1 MQREPSSAP
10 PTTTF
15 SGEGVCVVDGYACR
29 VHVAKRH
36 LHVIDGV
43 GRNRRERRYTR
54 ATSNLKRLVVFGHS
68 GSISFE
74 ALRWLSDVNAAFVQI
89 DRDGRVLA
97 TSTPRG
103 GDARLRRAQA
113 LAVWND
119 TGLQIAHMLLRRKLD
134 GQQRVLTHLPQSAAC
149 SDAFAIASASLD
161 HARTVNEL
169 LIAERDAALAY
180 WRAWAP
186 VTVRFATADRER
198 VPEHWMAFGVRG
210 SPIADGPRAAGNPIN
225 ALLNYLYAILE
236 AETRIGCLTIGL
248 DPALGVVHADVR
260 GRDSLALD
268 IMETARA
275 AVDQHVLRLI
285 DTRTFRLLDFHE
297 TSRGVCRLAADLAK
311 PLAETALAWRDA
323 VAPAIEDTAQMLAK
337 APGARIDR
345 IPTPLTSAKRRTSH
359 PPRRQP
365 PKPPAQIP
373 LPAVCRGCGEP
384 LPLADRAYCNVCLP
398 AYEREQFETR
408 FSGSGLVAIE
418 QRKAQ
423 GHDPTH
429 TPEAEQKRGATIA
442 ERKRQIREWEAQ
454 YGRVV
459 DLTVF
464 RDEILPLI
472 QDVPLS
478 RLVRATGLSLR
489 YCSQVRRG
497 EKTPHPRHWE
507 TFRVAAREYESESRH

>member
-10 PTTTF
+10 STSTF
-15 SGEGVCVVDGYACR
+15 AGEGVCVVDGYACR
-29 VHVAKRH
+29 VHVTKRH
-36 LHVIDGV
+36 LHVTDGV
-43 GRNRRERRYTR
+43 GRSRRERRYTR

-74 ALRWLSDVNAAFVQI
+74 ALRWLADVNAAFVQV

-97 TSTPRG
+97 TSAPRG
-103 GDARLRRAQA
+103 GDVRLRRAQA

-119 TGLQIAHMLLRRKLD
+119 SGLQIAHMLLRRKLD
-134 GQQRVLTHLPQSAAC
+134 GQRHVLAQLPQDAVC
-149 SDAFAIASASLD
+149 SEAFAAASANLD
-161 HARTVNEL
+161 HASSVNEL
-169 LIAERDAALAY
+169 LVAERDAALAY

-186 VTVRFATADRER
+186 ITVRFGRADRQR
-198 VPEHWMAFGVRG
+198 VPEHWTNFGVRG

-275 AVDQHVLRLI
+275 AVDEYVLRLTQ
-285 DTRTFRLLDFHE
+285 TRAFRLRDFHE

-311 PLAETALAWRDA
+311 SLAETTLAWRDA
-323 VAPAIEDTAQMLAK
+323 VAPSIEDTARLLAK

-345 IPTPLTSAKRRTSH
+345 VPTPLTHGNRRTSH

-365 PKPPAQIP
+365 PKPPAEIP

-384 LPLADRAYCNVCLP
+384 LPLPDRAYCNSCLP
-398 AYEREQFETR
+398 DYEREQFETT
-408 FSGSGLVAIE
+408 FSGSGLAAIE

-429 TPEAEQKRGATIA
+429 TPEAERKRGATIA
-442 ERKRQIREWEAQ
+442 DRKREIREWEAQ
-454 YGRVV
+454 YGRVI

-464 RDEILPLI
+464 SDQILPLI
-472 QDVPLS
+472 EAVPLS

-497 EKTPHPRHWE
+497 EKTPHPRHWDALRASATE
-507 TFRVAAREYESESRH
+507 GS